1 MMPVSTERKTSAA
14 PSADDLIAMHH
25 DDVWRF
31 LVALGAQPAEA
42 DDLTQDT
49 FVELLRGGFEYRSHA
64 ETAAWLH
71 RAAKHRFIG
80 AIRKL
85 KRRALVPM
93 LDEAEADWAS
103 FQAECDPD
111 VRLELLDR
119 CLREL
124 EGRDRDAL
132 DMRYRLEH
140 PREQMAE
147 ELGLSTHGVR
157 ALLER
162 LRRRLRE
169 CVERRLSH
177 GD

>member
-1 MMPVSTERKTSAA
+1 MPVSTERRAAVA
-14 PSADDLIAMHH
+14 PSTDDIIAIHH

-49 FVELLRGGFEYRSHA
+49 FVELLKGGFEYRSHA
-64 ETAAWLH
+64 ETAAWL
-71 RAAKHRFIG
+71 RRVARHRFIG
-80 AIRKL
+80 AMRRH
-85 KRRALVPM
+85 KRRTLMPDVESAV
-93 LDEAEADWAS
+93 EDWAL

-111 VRLELLDR
+111 ARLELLAR
-119 CLREL
+119 CLHELDARE
-124 EGRDRDAL
+124 RHAL
-132 DMRYRLEH
+132 DLRYRLELS
-140 PREQMAE
+140 RERMARDLE
-147 ELGLSTHGVR
+147 LSTHGVR